1 MNELDKMVANIS
13 PISPPLSEFEQV
25 ALKAKVVA
33 KIRRKKSVRF
43 AFLIAAMLSLVA
55 CGVLSIGYF
64 NTMTETNNTSALIE
78 KYGTI
83 FSNPQSAT
91 VDNHTITVQ
100 AVVRSDS
107 IARVIFDISGNKK
120 ETLNYRFFKNKDDV
134 TIMRLQF
141 LANGQPSGH
150 SDLIPGEDGLGYNL
164 TRTSGIVGSVT
175 ESNSTRYFADVD
187 LPKDAS
193 SISLYVLSQSG
204 GAEVIQIA
212 LPNAIKNVS
221 TTVNQANIHFKLSN
235 EELDCTMESVTVTP
249 FKVIL
254 KGKYSGQK
262 QEYFETP
269 MNWSDIIKLYNTDG
283 KQILIGKN
291 GTFCGESSRIGSGEN
306 PKFIVELGSYDII
319 DPAAVA
325 EIEIDGVRY
334 PVD

>member
-1 MNELDKMVANIS
+1 M
-13 PISPPLSEFEQV
+13 
-25 ALKAKVVA
+25 
-33 KIRRKKSVRF
+33 
-43 AFLIAAMLSLVA
+43 
-55 CGVLSIGYF
+55 
-64 NTMTETNNTSALIE
+64 
-78 KYGTI
+78 
-83 FSNPQSAT
+83 
-91 VDNHTITVQ
+91 
-100 AVVRSDS
+100 
-107 IARVIFDISGNKK
+107 IFDISGNKK

-164 TRTSGIVGSVT
+164 TRTSGMVGSVT

-212 LPNAIKNVS
+212 LPDAIKNVS
-221 TTVNQANIHFKLSN
+221 ATVNQSNIHFKLSN

-269 MNWSDIIKLYNTDG
+269 MNWSDIIKLYDTDG

-291 GTFCGESSRIGSGEN
+291 GTFCGESSRIGAGEN
-306 PKFIVELGSYDII
+306 PQFIVELGSYDII

-325 EIEIDGVRY
+325 EIEIDGARY